1 MSTKIMSGLVQLALT
16 GVAVLIV
23 FKTVQDAG
31 IVLYTFHPTLM
42 AIGYLILMAQG
53 ILGMSNRS
61 ICSESISH
69 NRRVKL
75 HWITQTI
82 AVILI
87 TIAQTS
93 IFVNKNINGYP
104 HYQSIHSIC
113 GLVTY
118 LMTLCGT
125 VGGICNNYS
134 TSLKKFMKPV
144 QLKVGHGFAGSLVY
158 VLASATI
165 CVGINQVW
173 GDEEDAQIKLAS
185 IAVILISALY
195 VVSASIKTALARAAS
210 MSKK

>member
-1 MSTKIMSGLVQLALT
+1 MQTNVEGNTCSNKMFTKCELLMSPISIILSTKT
-16 GVAVLIV
+16 
-23 FKTVQDAG
+23 
-31 IVLYTFHPTLM
+31 YFHFQ
-42 AIGYLILMAQG
+42 YLILMAQG

-61 ICSESISH
+61 IFTESISH
-69 NRRVKL
+69 DRRVKL
-75 HWITQTI
+75 HWISQTF

-125 VGGICNNYS
+125 
-134 TSLKKFMKPV
+134 LRKFMKPI

-165 CVGINQVW
+165 CLGINQVW

-185 IAVILISALY
+185 IVVILISALY